1 MKSRMILA
9 CVMLTVLIGC
19 AKKAAAPQIA
29 GWVENTSEKQILGF
43 KYPQGWVM
51 VQDGSGRYTAYSS
64 QEVVE
69 RFYDY
74 TVKGIDGARLIVS
87 LEKMDTLRTL
97 DEQINRRKNELSGSG
112 FDISEVTARAV
123 QAVPGTMVHY
133 SGFVDAKNKLEAL
146 ELVAVKD
153 SMLCT
158 VKYEAFNKFFPA
170 YQMVFDTAVATFRFP
185 VSAKDMKPEDLAKP
199 SATFKPSENEV
210 LKLSMPDNFNT
221 GLPQVKAPVVFSME
235 LKGYREDCTLRID
248 VMPAQKL
255 AVEKVVEQN
264 AKFYKE
270 LSRGETTLDGQKAVF
285 INYSPVKG
293 INSRVYF
300 TVKNDKIYRIT
311 FNYFAAMKADFLP
324 VFEKIVGSIVIK

>member
-1 MKSRMILA
+1 MKSRMLLA
-9 CVMLTVLIGC
+9 CAMLAVWAGC

-29 GWVENTSEKQILGF
+29 GWVENNSEKQILGF
-43 KYPQGWVM
+43 NYPQGWVM

-69 RFYDY
+69 RFFDY
-74 TVKGIDGARLIVS
+74 TVKGVDGARLIVS

-97 DEQINRRKNELSGSG
+97 DEQINRLKNDLSGSG
-112 FDISEVTARAV
+112 FDISEVTAKAV
-123 QAVPGTMVHY
+123 QAAPGTQVHY

-158 VKYEAFNKFFPA
+158 IKYEAFNKVFPA
-170 YQMVFDTAVATFRFP
+170 YQMVFDTALATFRFP

-199 SATFKPSENEV
+199 SATFKPYENNYV
-210 LKLSMPDNFNT
+210 KLSIPDDFDPNF
-221 GLPQVKAPVVFSME
+221 PQAKAPVEFSME
-235 LKGYREDCTLRID
+235 LKGYRADCTVRVD

-255 AVEKVVEQN
+255 PVEKVVEQN
-264 AKFYKE
+264 AKLYSE
-270 LSRGETTLDGQKAVF
+270 QSRGEVTLDGQKAVF

-324 VFEKIVGSIVIK
+324 VFEKIVGSIAIK